1 MNSSQEGTGEANPKL
16 GVKLRSGPTKLRKT
30 CLIPCFFFVLC
41 TVFILTS
48 EFVPSLGKLG
58 PSSLGSLGY
67 FTYNS
72 KIFTGYWYPEIAA
85 LKRIVHSQPGFFSSA
100 LEM

>member
-1 MNSSQEGTGEANPKL
+1 
-16 GVKLRSGPTKLRKT
+16 
-30 CLIPCFFFVLC
+30 
-41 TVFILTS
+41 
-48 EFVPSLGKLG
+48 LGKLG

-67 FTYNS
+67 FNYNS

-85 LKRIVHSQPGFFSSA
+85 LKRIVYSQPGFFSSA